1 MNKYAPSVVRVM
13 VMLGIFHVAF
23 HGENPAFSEMILM
36 AVLIMSL
43 KLTDIIDE

>member
-1 MNKYAPSVVRVM
+1 MKRYAPSVLRFM

-23 HGENPAFSEMILM
+23 HGENPALSEMILM

-43 KLTDIIDE
+43 KLTDMIDE